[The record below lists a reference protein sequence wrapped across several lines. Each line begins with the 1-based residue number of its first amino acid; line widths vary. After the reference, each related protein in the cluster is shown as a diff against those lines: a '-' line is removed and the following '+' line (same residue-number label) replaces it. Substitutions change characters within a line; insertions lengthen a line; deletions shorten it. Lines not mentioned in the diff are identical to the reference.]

1 MNSQDR
7 TQFDSNQA
15 KTEEN
20 INTKD
25 FMIGALIGGMVGA
38 ATALFLAPKSG
49 KELQN
54 DLSEKAAIL
63 KEKSGQY
70 RETAMTKG
78 TELATAAKE
87 KTNVL
92 TQTVTKQSN
101 ELVNK
106 VKNLKDYQNGQASAN
121 GTAEEEGEAI
131 NNETF
136 QTEGNAPVNDAEIQ
150 MKLEETKKA
159 FDETEQKYN

>member
-1 MNSQDR
+1 MNSQER
-7 TQFDSNQA
+7 TQLDSNQV

-49 KELQN
+49 KELQS

-78 TELATAAKE
+78 TELANAAKE

-106 VKNLKDYQNGQASAN
+106 VKNLKDYQNGPAPAN
-121 GTAEEEGEAI
+121 CTAEEKEAAI
-131 NNETF
+131 NDETF
-136 QTEGNAPVNDAEIQ
+136 QAEGNAPVNDAEIQ

>member
-7 TQFDSNQA
+7 TQFDSNQV

-78 TELATAAKE
+78 TELANAAKE

-106 VKNLKDYQNGQASAN
+106 VKNLKDQNGQASAN

-131 NNETF
+131 HNETF
-136 QTEGNAPVNDAEIQ
+136 QAEGNAPVNDAEIQ

>member
-1 MNSQDR
+1 MNTQER
-7 TQFDSNQA
+7 TQFDSNQV

-38 ATALFLAPKSG
+38 PTALFLAPKSG
-49 KELQN
+49 KELQS

-78 TELATAAKE
+78 TELANAPKE

-101 ELVNK
+101 QLVNK
-106 VKNLKDYQNGQASAN
+106 VKSLKENGQASAN

-131 NNETF
+131 NNEAF

>member
-1 MNSQDR
+1 MNTQER
-7 TQFDSNQA
+7 TQFDSNQV

-49 KELQN
+49 KELQS

-78 TELATAAKE
+78 TELANAAKE

-101 ELVNK
+101 QLVNK
-106 VKNLKDYQNGQASAN
+106 VKSLKDQNGQTSAN
-121 GTAEEEGEAI
+121 GTAEEEAEAI

-136 QTEGNAPVNDAEIQ
+136 QAEGNAPVNDAEIQ

>member
-7 TQFDSNQA
+7 TQFDSNQV

-49 KELQN
+49 KELQS

-78 TELATAAKE
+78 TELANAAKE

-106 VKNLKDYQNGQASAN
+106 VKNLKDYQNGQAPSN
-121 GTAEEEGEAI
+121 GTAI
-131 NNETF
+131 IDETF
-136 QTEGNAPVNDAEIQ
+136 QAEGNAPVNDAEIQ